1 MDEIF
6 NTASKVFL
14 ILESVKES
22 KFRYIAVVDPK
33 SGDKVM
39 KIKMN
44 LDPENTTDLLDT
56 FFDNG
61 FRIESITKEEF
72 DSLIT
77 NDVLNFNLDKRYL
90 S

>member
-61 FRIESITKEEF
+61 FKIESITKEEF